1 MQLPEPPDRGL
12 IRLAIE
18 QHHHIDV
25 ATGRTEVTGDQRP
38 IDVDADQ
45 IPPPRKPIPE
55 TLEHQADVARKLHR
69 ILSLVVEAGAEVGVR
84 GIVSV
89 HNSGYTE
96 DVDDSQNQLSV
107 RDARA
112 HFAELITRA
121 QGGTPTIITRN
132 GQPVAAVVPIED
144 FNVLEDAIDRYFAR
158 EADRDLAEN
167 PDAPTYSMSEV
178 VAAIFEEEP
187 GKGVA

>member
-1 MQLPEPPDRGL
+1 MRSVLRPSSTLLSRTAASGRRCLRAGSRRPENRQD
-12 IRLAIE
+12 
-18 QHHHIDV
+18 
-25 ATGRTEVTGDQRP
+25 
-38 IDVDADQ
+38 
-45 IPPPRKPIPE
+45 PR
-55 TLEHQADVARKLHR
+55 
-69 ILSLVVEAGAEVGVR
+69 
-84 GIVSV
+84 V
-89 HNSGYTE
+89 HDSGYTE

-132 GQPVAAVVPIED
+132 GRPVAAVVPIED
-144 FNVLEDAIDRYFAR
+144 FNALEDAIDRYFAR

-167 PDAPTYSMSEV
+167 PNAPTYSMSEV

>member
-1 MQLPEPPDRGL
+1 MTEPLGPLTRKCHVRALAAAVTCSFTLGPRCPGHGLP
-12 IRLAIE
+12 
-18 QHHHIDV
+18 
-25 ATGRTEVTGDQRP
+25 
-38 IDVDADQ
+38 ADQ
-45 IPPPRKPIPE
+45 AAPVVHKE
-55 TLEHQADVARKLHR
+55 TMLNR
-69 ILSLVVEAGAEVGVR
+69 AGSRRAENQPSIVR
-84 GIVSV
+84 V
-89 HNSGYTE
+89 HNSGYTG
-96 DVDDSQNQLSV
+96 DVDDIQNQLSA

-121 QGGTPTIITRN
+121 QGGTPTVITRN

-144 FNVLEDAIDRYFAR
+144 FDALEDAIDRYFAR

-167 PDAPTYSMSEV
+167 PEAPTYSMSEV

>member
-1 MQLPEPPDRGL
+1 MLTSPPAAQVVLRTDHTARLRTRERCLRGRIAAGREP
-12 IRLAIE
+12 A
-18 QHHHIDV
+18 
-25 ATGRTEVTGDQRP
+25 
-38 IDVDADQ
+38 
-45 IPPPRKPIPE
+45 
-55 TLEHQADVARKLHR
+55 R
-69 ILSLVVEAGAEVGVR
+69 ILR
-84 GIVSV
+84 V

-121 QGGTPTIITRN
+121 QGGTPTILTRN

-144 FNVLEDAIDRYFAR
+144 FNALEDAIDRYFAR